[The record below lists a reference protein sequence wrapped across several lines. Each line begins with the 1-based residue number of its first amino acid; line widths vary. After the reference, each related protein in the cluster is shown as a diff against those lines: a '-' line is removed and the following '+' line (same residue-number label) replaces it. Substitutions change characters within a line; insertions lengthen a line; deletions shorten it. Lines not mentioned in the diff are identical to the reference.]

1 MTTIGTLR
9 AKMRETRQRIT
20 MTLALKILRWTER
33 MREKM
38 EERPKKGPRKRN
50 RT

>member
-1 MTTIGTLR
+1 MIGTLR
-9 AKMRETRQRIT
+9 AKMRETRQRIV
-20 MTLALKILRWTER
+20 MTLALKTLRWTER

-38 EERPKKGPRKRN
+38 EQRPKEKKRN